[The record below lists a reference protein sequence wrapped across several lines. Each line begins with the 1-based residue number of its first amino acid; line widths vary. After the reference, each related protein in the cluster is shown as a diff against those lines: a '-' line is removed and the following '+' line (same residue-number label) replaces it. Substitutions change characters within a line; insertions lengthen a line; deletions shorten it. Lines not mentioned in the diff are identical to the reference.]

1 MIYKDAPLEISKAIK
16 TAKVIK
22 DFLPKPDDLVLKD
35 KTVRIMINL
44 NKNSVDFFKKES
56 QRLGVPYQKISLLRN
71 KKKGLQNRF

>member
-56 QRLGVPYQKISLLRN
+56 QRLGVPYQKSSLLRN